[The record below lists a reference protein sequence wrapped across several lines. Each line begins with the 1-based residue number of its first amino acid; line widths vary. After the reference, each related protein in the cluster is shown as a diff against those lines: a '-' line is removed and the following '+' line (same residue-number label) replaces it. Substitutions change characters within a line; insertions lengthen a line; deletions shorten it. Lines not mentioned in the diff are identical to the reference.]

1 MPSIAAM
8 FSYFADHR
16 GFQRLM
22 AGVALLFTAQLLLSS
37 ACLMAADMPATP
49 SDDGSIMLLT
59 EVEKHCNA
67 DIGLHQQQPQAHA
80 CFHCEEPTQAS
91 SAVFALLSLD
101 HISMF
106 SVLDREDYHVF
117 TLSMLISRTPTGPPR
132 SSSLL
137 FTTTQRI
144 LI

>member
-1 MPSIAAM
+1 M
-8 FSYFADHR
+8 FSYFLDHR

-37 ACLMAADMPATP
+37 ACLMAADM
-49 SDDGSIMLLT
+49 SDLSTEDASMIVLT

-67 DIGLHQQQPQAHA
+67 DVGLHQQQPQAHA
-80 CFHCEEPTQAS
+80 CFHCEEPTQAP
-91 SAVFALLSLD
+91 SAMLSLLSLD
-101 HISMF
+101 YSAMF
-106 SVLDREDYHVF
+106 SVLDREDLH
-117 TLSMLISRTPTGPPR
+117 LLMPSMLTSRTPTGPPR

-137 FTTTQRI
+137 FNTTQRI